1 MDECHG
7 DLDRE
12 EEIDEARIAR
22 ILARVRFTDEAR
34 MSTRTMCFLCRTTGR
49 TESCHSVQLSNCDC
63 LEALEA
69 IASLGLLA
77 DDVQHRVDELGTLS
91 VVALSPVVARSRLAE
106 HLWCDELFPLPAKIY
121 DSPRRSFSVP
131 YFDEAVLSCIEAD
144 RSVQTSIGKR
154 LTRSYSTNAILFS

>member
-1 MDECHG
+1 MMDECHG

-106 HLWCDELFPLPAKIY
+106 HLWCGELFPLLDILH
-121 DSPRRSFSVP
+121 DSPRPSFSVP
-131 YFDEAVLSCIEAD
+131 
-144 RSVQTSIGKR
+144 
-154 LTRSYSTNAILFS
+154 